1 MRGLSDAY
9 VVRVFPAVRARRLVA
24 RPLFFDTAGEPASLF
39 ANHGNLI

>member
-9 VVRVFPAVRARRLVA
+9 VVRVFPYSLRASVGRTA
-24 RPLFFDTAGEPASLF
+24 LFFDTAAEPVSLF